1 MQLCQQQ
8 LSKLDGNLQGEA
20 DMCCNMA
27 MQVVTMRA
35 ARGLL
40 ESKLTSPQ
48 AISDA
53 PLEEEVEALHSQ
65 GNVQRGKPFSST
77 ATGQSLFIC
86 PLQTSGQLHNI

>member
-1 MQLCQQQ
+1 MAVCSFGLT
-8 LSKLDGNLQGEA
+8 LILKL
-20 DMCCNMA
+20 A

-40 ESKLTSPQ
+40 ESKLASPQ

-65 GNVQRGKPFSST
+65 GNVQRGKH
-77 ATGQSLFIC
+77 C
-86 PLQTSGQLHNI
+86 NLH

>member
-1 MQLCQQQ
+1 MQLWSYIHFE
-8 LSKLDGNLQGEA
+8 L
-20 DMCCNMA
+20 A

-40 ESKLTSPQ
+40 ESKLASPQ

-65 GNVQRGKPFSST
+65 GNVQRGRHRI
-77 ATGQSLFIC
+77 LR
-86 PLQTSGQLHNI
+86 